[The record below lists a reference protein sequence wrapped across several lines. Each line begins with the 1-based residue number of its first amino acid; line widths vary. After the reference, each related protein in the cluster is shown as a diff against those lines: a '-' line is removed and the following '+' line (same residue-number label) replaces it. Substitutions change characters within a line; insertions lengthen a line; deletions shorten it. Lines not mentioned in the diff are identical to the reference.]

1 MSTTLKIFLFSLL
14 CSLPAWDLVWRLVND
29 ELGANP
35 VEFLEHTTGD
45 WTIYFLLLTLS
56 ITPIQKFFKPNWNQW
71 LMPMH
76 LVRRILGLSAFS
88 YALLHLATYLVFDMG
103 LSLSD
108 ALNDI
113 IERPFILIGMV
124 SLILLTPLAITSTV
138 GWQRRLKKHWQTL
151 HKAIYTLT
159 FLGILHYA
167 LLVKADLFQP
177 LIYLGLFTF
186 LMLLRIRVD
195 S

>member
-1 MSTTLKIFLFSLL
+1 MTTALKVFLFSLL
-14 CSLPAWDLVWRLVND
+14 CSLPAWDLAWRFLND

-35 VEFLEHTTGD
+35 VEFLEHHTGD

-56 ITPIQKFFKPNWNQW
+56 ITPIQKFFKPNWNRW

-76 LVRRILGLSAFS
+76 LVRRVLGLSAFG

-103 LSLSD
+103 LSLTDSV
-108 ALNDI
+108 NDI

-124 SLILLTPLAITSTV
+124 SLILLIPLAITSTAS
-138 GWQRRLKKHWQTL
+138 WQKRLKRHWQTL

-177 LIYLGLFTF
+177 LIYLSLFAI
-186 LMLLRIRVD
+186 LMLLRIRFD